1 MTGSKPLR
9 TGKKTPAAQTPPNR
23 RQRGFEAAGHL
34 AQGAITEGARKRG
47 AMLVRLITHWGEIAG
62 EDLGAITRPLRS
74 SFGRDG
80 LGATLTLAAAP
91 AMAPVIQMRLPDLV
105 RRINAAL
112 GYAAVARIKLLQ
124 SDAGAFAERPAVF
137 DHAPTRTPPPPP
149 PAEVAQVTDPGLR
162 AALETLARNV
172 QTRTRNNGAPR

>member
-1 MTGSKPLR
+1 
-9 TGKKTPAAQTPPNR
+9 
-23 RQRGFEAAGHL
+23 
-34 AQGAITEGARKRG
+34 
-47 AMLVRLITHWGEIAG
+47 
-62 EDLGAITRPLRS
+62 
-74 SFGRDG
+74 
-80 LGATLTLAAAP
+80 
-91 AMAPVIQMRLPDLV
+91 MAPVIQMRLPDLV

-149 PAEVAQVTDPGLR
+149 PPPAEVAQVTDPGLR